1 MLLSLL
7 RIVSVSWKSRHNSFC
22 PPNLKAGD
30 VETAMRPERLSQGL
44 SDSLV
49 SVVSTE
55 AQEFNASWAEFG
67 YTLDHADLKRVI
79 EKSEND
85 EVEAIYWVGVILG
98 EKKELEMAER
108 ALLRVITSRPHHARA
123 WNNLGSLALRR
134 GDVDSAK
141 KAFESAI
148 AFNPELYEPYCNL
161 GVLHHEQGD
170 VLGAVRYFER
180 AEQLS
185 PHDPVLL
192 CNLAMARW
200 ERGEYAHARKTIKY
214 CLERNQDHAD
224 AKYIESF
231 MALAHGEF
239 STGWNGYK
247 YRNGRMTASGQ
258 LQIPFWCGED
268 LKGRTILV
276 TPEQGLGEQIIFGSC
291 IPDLLNLDV
300 HCIFVCADKLK
311 ELFQRTFPAVVV
323 LGAGEVTL
331 LKSFGP
337 IDFQVSIADLGSIFR
352 TDKRTILRGGAYLK
366 VDPVSVE
373 LWRMDLLKLGEGLK
387 VGISWK
393 GGSPKTGGTARS
405 IPLLDWSPILRVKPV
420 HFINLQYGDCS
431 EEITKIESVLG
442 KKIISLP
449 VAHTNLYRTA
459 ELVSALDLV
468 ICVDT
473 SLAYLCAGLGKAAWI
488 LLPTGPSW
496 PYQIS
501 EPSSPWFPSAKFYRM
516 SLPQDWREP
525 IERVAKDLEQFH
537 R

>member
-7 RIVSVSWKSRHNSFC
+7 RKASDSWRVRSNSYRH
-22 PPNLKAGD
+22 PKVKAEN
-30 VETAMRPERLSQGL
+30 VETAVLSERLSQGL
-44 SDSLV
+44 ADSLV
-49 SVVSTE
+49 LAVSTAADE
-55 AQEFNASWAEFG
+55 SNAALAEFG
-67 YTLDHADLKRVI
+67 HTLDYADRGQVL

-85 EVEAIYWVGVILG
+85 GIEAYYWIGVILG
-98 EKKELEMAER
+98 KKKEFEIAER
-108 ALLRVITSRPHHARA
+108 ALLRVTTLRPHHAQA
-123 WNNLGSLALRR
+123 WNNLGSFALRR
-134 GDVDSAK
+134 GDAESAK
-141 KAFESAI
+141 KAFELAI
-148 AFNPELYEPYCNL
+148 AINPELYEPYCNL

-200 ERGEYAHARKTIKY
+200 ERGEYAHARKTIRN

-224 AKYIESF
+224 AKYVESF
-231 MALAHGEF
+231 MALANGEF
-239 STGWNGYK
+239 STGWKGYK
-247 YRNGRMTASGQ
+247 YRNGRMTMPGH
-258 LQIPFWCGED
+258 LRIPLWCGED